1 MDRVKLH
8 LLTAKRSLGRQRIIE
23 QFKDCSIILIEI
35 EGDFLDEL
43 FNEDNLKTYQELYS
57 KYSLEYYLKAKELQE
72 STYKLV
78 EINLD
83 YFTKYFPVEG
93 NSI

>member
-8 LLTAKRSLGRQRIIE
+8 LLTAKRSLGRQRIIQ
-23 QFKDCSIILIEI
+23 QFKDSSIILIEI

-43 FNEDNLKTYQELYS
+43 FNEGNLKTYQELYS

-72 STYKLV
+72 STYNLV

-93 NSI
+93 N